1 MFLSI
6 RNSFN
11 FISITKP
18 RINSQITAPELR
30 VIGQDGASLGVLKRE
45 EALKLAR
52 PEEGLDLIET
62 VPGAKPPVA
71 RVMSFDKYRYEKGK
85 QEKKERRAQKGGEL
99 KQVQISA
106 RAAANDL
113 MIKVRQLEKFLTEGH
128 PVEIHMRL
136 RGREKYNKDWARQKL
151 TDFTNMITAEYKVM
165 SEPKFGGRGMMMQII
180 KK

>member
-1 MFLSI
+1 M
-6 RNSFN
+6 
-11 FISITKP
+11 
-18 RINSQITAPELR
+18 
-30 VIGQDGASLGVLKRE
+30 GQDGTNLGVLKRE

-52 PEEGLDLIET
+52 PEEGLDLIEI

-71 RVMSFDKYRYEKGK
+71 RVMSFDKYRYEKAK
-85 QEKKERRAQKGGEL
+85 QEKKERRMHKTGEL

-113 MIKVRQLEKFLTEGH
+113 MIKVRQLEKFLGEGH
-128 PVEIHMRL
+128 PVEVNMRL

-151 TDFTNMITAEYKVM
+151 AGFMKMIAVEYKTV
-165 SEPKFGGRGMMMQII
+165 SEPKFGGRGMTAQII